1 MSARRYVVATEDEIP
16 PGGRKIVTLE
26 RREIGIFNV
35 DGEYFALRNRCPH
48 QGAALCEGHVLPAL
62 ESSGPGDQRLAPGPP
77 AAVPVA
83 RLGVRRAL
91 RAELVRA
98 RIGCAFAR
106 TPSAWSRPAEA
117 SRFPGLVPGPHV
129 AETYPVRRRGAP
141 RRRGPRRVSAAAADA
156 RLDAF
161 RPLRVQRAGDD
172 VLAVLVDAIR
182 GGLYR
187 PGDHLPT
194 QVELAAQLGV
204 SRGVVREAMMA
215 LRRAGVVSVRR
226 GRGGTV
232 VASLEHLDD
241 VLVQI
246 RGQTRETLR
255 AVLEARRVLE
265 SAAAPLAAKRAKRSD
280 WRELR
285 ALAGQLEA
293 LTEDPGLFVRTD
305 AAFHVAIAR
314 LSGNALL
321 ERFLRETFDEVI
333 ATTARLP
340 VGRIS
345 TTAAIAMQHD
355 LLAALESRDAA
366 AIARAIDDHLAPLER
381 ALVGR
386 RLSAGCQLTA

>member
-1 MSARRYVVATEDEIP
+1 M
-16 PGGRKIVTLE
+16 
-26 RREIGIFNV
+26 
-35 DGEYFALRNRCPH
+35 
-48 QGAALCEGHVLPAL
+48 
-62 ESSGPGDQRLAPGPP
+62 
-77 AAVPVA
+77 
-83 RLGVRRAL
+83 
-91 RAELVRA
+91 
-98 RIGCAFAR
+98 
-106 TPSAWSRPAEA
+106 
-117 SRFPGLVPGPHV
+117 
-129 AETYPVRRRGAP
+129 
-141 RRRGPRRVSAAAADA
+141 ADA

-161 RPLRVQRAGDD
+161 QPLRVQRAGDD

-255 AVLEARRVLE
+255 TVLEARRVLE
-265 SAAAPLAAKRAKRSD
+265 SAAALLAAKRAKRSD

-293 LTEDPGLFVRTD
+293 LSEDPALFVRTD

-345 TTAAIAMQHD
+345 TTEAIAMQHD
-355 LLAALESRDAA
+355 LLVALESRDAS
-366 AIARAIDDHLAPLER
+366 AIAGAVDDHLAPLER

-386 RLSAGCQLTA
+386 RLSAV